1 MSKREF
7 FEIQADRKVRLSTG
21 ERVGIYQWGFIV
33 VQPLSR
39 VWLFETPWT
48 AARQAS
54 LSFALSQSLL
64 KLVSIESVM
73 PPNHLILCHL
83 LLLLPSIFPS
93 IRGFSNIFIAIF
105 NTVKTAEQCL
115 QCSEGEN
122 TWLKSIVPCHLD
134 IQVPRCIHCSVWKH
148 SGRRTLLKKHF

>member
-21 ERVGIYQWGFIV
+21 ERVGIYQWGLIV

-54 LSFALSQSLL
+54 LSFAISQSLL

-93 IRGFSNIFIAIF
+93 IRVFSNIFIAIF
-105 NTVKTAEQCL
+105 NTIRQQSNVYDALKERTCDSRVLFPGHWTFRYPGACIL
-115 QCSEGEN
+115 QCESIQGEELFLKN
-122 TWLKSIVPCHLD
+122 T
-134 IQVPRCIHCSVWKH
+134 
-148 SGRRTLLKKHF
+148 